1 MILVHYVK
9 WNCFVMYVI
18 YLCNLWKKKH
28 ETVVFCP
35 GAHFPKQIELNQN
48 VNMDM
53 CLLNYLM

>member
-1 MILVHYVK
+1 M
-9 WNCFVMYVI
+9 
-18 YLCNLWKKKH
+18 KKKY

-35 GAHFPKQIELNQN
+35 DAHFPKQIERNQN